1 MKEIEKTPLQV
12 EAEQKEFLKKEILQI
27 VSGHRQRPILQ
38 ALDEVKQEVLRNAHY
53 RRETDE

>member
-1 MKEIEKTPLQV
+1 MKETEKTPLQV
-12 EAEQKEFLKKEILQI
+12 EAEQKEFLKKEMLQLL
-27 VSGHRQRPILQ
+27 SGHKQRSILQ